1 MMKNPRIREKEQAEV
16 RQAYDKT
23 GDVSE
28 SDLQELAYLKLV
40 IKETLRLHPP
50 LPLLIPREN
59 SERCEINGYE
69 IPAKT
74 KLVFNAWTIGR
85 DSNYWNEAER
95 FNPERFINSFFF
107 FLKANSSVVQ
117 LTIKGLTS
125 NLFPL
130 VLEGECVLA
139 SHTVWL
145 FSRLPNG
152 MENEDLD
159 MTEAFGASVRRKS
172 NMYLIPIP
180 YHPQCV
186 Q

>member
-50 LPLLIPREN
+50 LPLLLQREN
-59 SERCEINGYE
+59 TERCEINGYE

-74 KLVFNAWTIGR
+74 KVIVNAWAIGR

-95 FNPERFINSFFF
+95 FNPERFI
-107 FLKANSSVVQ
+107 
-117 LTIKGLTS
+117 T
-125 NLFPL
+125 
-130 VLEGECVLA
+130 
-139 SHTVWL
+139 
-145 FSRLPNG
+145 FS
-152 MENEDLD
+152 
-159 MTEAFGASVRRKS
+159 
-172 NMYLIPIP
+172 
-180 YHPQCV
+180 
-186 Q
+186 

>member
-50 LPLLIPREN
+50 LPLLLPGE
-59 SERCEINGYE
+59 SMERCEINVYK

-74 KLVFNAWTIGR
+74 KLVFNAWAIGR

-95 FNPERFINSFFF
+95 FNPERFINSFFSESKF
-107 FLKANSSVVQ
+107 ISSSVDY
-117 LTIKGLTS
+117 KGTNFEFISFGAGRRMCLGIS
-125 NLFPL
+125 YGMA
-130 VLEGECVLA
+130 VLE
-139 SHTVWL
+139 T
-145 FSRLPNG
+145 P
-152 MENEDLD
+152 
-159 MTEAFGASVRRKS
+159 
-172 NMYLIPIP
+172 
-180 YHPQCV
+180 
-186 Q
+186 

>member
-1 MMKNPRIREKEQAEV
+1 MMKNPRILEKEQAEV
-16 RQAYDKT
+16 RQAYDRT
-23 GDVSE
+23 RDVSE
-28 SDLQELAYLKLV
+28 SDLHELTYLKLV

-50 LPLLIPREN
+50 LRLLPPGE
-59 SERCEINGYE
+59 SMERCEINGYE

-74 KLVFNAWTIGR
+74 KLVFNAWAIGR
-85 DSNYWNEAER
+85 DSTTGMKPR
-95 FNPERFINSFFF
+95 GSIQRDSSIVS

-117 LTIKGLTS
+117 LTSKGLTS
-125 NLFPL
+125 NLFPF

-145 FSRLPNG
+145 FSRLPNE

-159 MTEAFGASVRRKS
+159 ITEAFGASVRRKS
-172 NMYLIPIP
+172 DMYLIPIP
-180 YHPQCV
+180 YHPLCV